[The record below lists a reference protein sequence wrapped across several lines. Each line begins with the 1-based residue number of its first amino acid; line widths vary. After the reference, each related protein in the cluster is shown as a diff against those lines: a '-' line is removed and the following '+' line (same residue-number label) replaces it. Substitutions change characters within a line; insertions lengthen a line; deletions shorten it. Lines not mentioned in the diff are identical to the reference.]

1 VSQRSGKGRH
11 CRRRR
16 HVSLPSVVGSFAV
29 LAAASGTLTMPQAGA
44 SSELLF
50 SSEALKR
57 PEATHRGASG
67 LDTVIAAGQSLKE
80 ESAEGMGAAHE
91 AAVEQQRKEAAER
104 EARRIRE
111 AQRWVAPLTGR
122 YRVSAT
128 FGSTGRL
135 WASAH
140 TGVDLSA
147 SYGAEVVSLS
157 TGEIIW
163 TGYDGPF
170 GNKIVVRH
178 WDGTETWYCHLSRII
193 KRSGTVTPGEV
204 IGAVGSTGNSTGPH
218 LHLEVHPSGSG
229 PVNPQTWLADRGVH
243 L

>member
-1 VSQRSGKGRH
+1 M
-11 CRRRR
+11 
-16 HVSLPSVVGSFAV
+16 VGSFAV

-44 SSELLF
+44 SGGSTDV
-50 SSEALKR
+50 ATAVPAR
-57 PEATHRGASG
+57 PLASG
-67 LDTVIAAGQSLKE
+67 AADGALDAVADVNRTLKAESTQS
-80 ESAEGMGAAHE
+80 MQE
-91 AAVEQQRKEAAER
+91 AYEAVVERERRDAAER
-104 EARRIRE
+104 EARAKRE
-111 AQRWVAPLTGR
+111 RERWVAPLSS
-122 YRVSAT
+122 YRISAT

-135 WASAH
+135 WSNTH

-147 SYGAEVVSLS
+147 SYGAEVRSLS

-163 TGYDGPF
+163 TGYDGPY

-193 KRSGTVTPGEV
+193 QGTGSTVAPGEV

-218 LHLEVHPSGSG
+218 LHLEVHPASSG
-229 PVNPQTWLADRGVH
+229 PVNPQSWLAERGVN